1 MGAATPVVE
10 RIMNL
15 LSVNDRAGAY
25 PPSFYASNIKPIS
38 DADAIQGDS
47 SCDVCVIGGGFTGL
61 STALH
66 LALKGYSV
74 TLLEAQRIG
83 FGASGRNGG
92 QVGQGQRV
100 DQDDLEDMF
109 GENRARELWE
119 IGMQAVECVRDLSKS
134 ELVDADF
141 HPGIVHADHR
151 ARYVPHSRDYVEKMN
166 TKYGYEHISFLDK
179 EEMQVLVQSKAYHG
193 GSFDTR
199 SGHIDPLQFALG
211 LARIAQKTGVKLHEG
226 SHVRSIQNGTTAV
239 VKTDTARVSAKYVV
253 MACNGYIGDLDRD
266 VSRRVMPINNY
277 IVATEPLSDVDRA
290 KVLTKNIAVAD
301 TKFVVNY
308 FRFSDDNRM
317 LFGGTESYSYKFPK
331 DIARKVRKPMSEI
344 FPQLKDVKI
353 DYAWGGTLGITMNR
367 LPHYARYGAG
377 NVISMSGFSGQG
389 VALGTLSG
397 QIAAD
402 AIAGQAERFDI
413 MSQIPSPKFPGG
425 PLMRQPLLILAM
437 LWFSMRDKL

>member
-1 MGAATPVVE
+1 
-10 RIMNL
+10 MNL
-15 LSVNDRAGAY
+15 LSVNDKEGTY
-25 PPSFYASNIKPIS
+25 PPSFYASNITAIADC
-38 DADAIQGDS
+38 DAVQGDLN
-47 SCDVCVIGGGFTGL
+47 CDVCVIGGGFTGL

-66 LALKGYSV
+66 LAQKGYSV
-74 TLLEAQRIG
+74 RLLEAQRIG

-100 DQDDLEDMF
+100 DQDELEDMF
-109 GENRARELWE
+109 GEDRARALWE
-119 IGMQAVECVRDLSKS
+119 IGMQAVECVRDLSQS
-134 ELVDADF
+134 DLVHADF
-141 HPGIVHADHR
+141 HPGIAHADHR

-179 EEMQVLVQSKAYHG
+179 QEMQELVQSQAYHG

-211 LARIAQKTGVKLHEG
+211 LARMAQKAGVKLHEN
-226 SHVRSIQNGTTAV
+226 SHVRSIQHGPTAV
-239 VKTDTARVSAKYVV
+239 VKTDAARISAKYVV
-253 MACNGYIGDLDRD
+253 MACNGYIGNLDAD
-266 VSRRVMPINNY
+266 VTRRVMPINNY
-277 IVATEPLSDVDRA
+277 IVATEPLSDADRA
-290 KVLTKNIAVAD
+290 KVLAKNIAVAD

-331 DIARKVRKPMSEI
+331 DIAAQVRKPMTDI
-344 FPQLKDVKI
+344 FPQLQDAKI

-377 NVISMSGFSGQG
+377 NVLSMSGFSGQG

-397 QIAAD
+397 QIAAE

-425 PLMRQPLLILAM
+425 TLMRQPLLILAM